1 MDLKRKLLLLCD
13 DKQID
18 LAVQDHPIVKSEK
31 SILSEIGLLSTI
43 LMNIQDAATP
53 DADADAEKVGDK

>member
-1 MDLKRKLLLLCD
+1 MLLLCD

-18 LAVQDHPIVKSEK
+18 LAVQDHPIVKSEEK
-31 SILSEIGLLSTI
+31 NILSEIGLLSTI

-53 DADADAEKVGDK
+53 DAQAEKVGDK